1 MPYPS
6 DLEKVREQAHKDAM
20 LIAFSGNKNHMVMQ
34 LEKVLV
40 EAYIAGYKQC
50 EQDYPHRTMD

>member
-1 MPYPS
+1 MPYDY

-20 LIAFSGNKNHMVMQ
+20 LIAFSGNKNYMVMQ
-34 LEKVLV
+34 IEKVLV

-50 EQDYPHRTMD
+50 EEDFKTESGI